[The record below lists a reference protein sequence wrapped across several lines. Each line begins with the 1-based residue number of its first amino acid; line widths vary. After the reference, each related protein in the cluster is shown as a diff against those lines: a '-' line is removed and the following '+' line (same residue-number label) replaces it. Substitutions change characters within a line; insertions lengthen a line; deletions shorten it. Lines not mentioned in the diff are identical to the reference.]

1 MEVDLD
7 KLDTVRGG
15 DEGYLLELRSPDE
28 TPLPGRMRVRSFDS
42 RTYTELRDEQ
52 QRRRL
57 RAAGGGKRPTVEQLE
72 QEALELTAVLIMGW
86 DIQFKVKGEPFAYS
100 AANALK
106 LVQNFPWVREQVER
120 AAAQRANFLPGSSA
134 S

>member
-42 RTYTELRDEQ
+42 RTYTELRD
-52 QRRRL
+52 
-57 RAAGGGKRPTVEQLE
+57 
-72 QEALELTAVLIMGW
+72 
-86 DIQFKVKGEPFAYS
+86 
-100 AANALK
+100 
-106 LVQNFPWVREQVER
+106 
-120 AAAQRANFLPGSSA
+120 
-134 S
+134 